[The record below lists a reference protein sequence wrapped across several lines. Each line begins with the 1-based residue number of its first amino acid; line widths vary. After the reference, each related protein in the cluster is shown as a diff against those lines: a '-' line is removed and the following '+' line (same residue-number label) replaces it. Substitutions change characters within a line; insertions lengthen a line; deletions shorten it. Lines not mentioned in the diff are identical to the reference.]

1 MRFLLFIA
9 AFLFITNVS
18 FSQGALSGKDLSNI
32 KVDALTEAEIGQIQ
46 QQLQSAGV
54 TIDQVEQQAM
64 AKGMPANE
72 FAKLKA
78 RLANV
83 KSGSANKSPLVKKQS
98 GNRNDSSFKKS
109 DSLDFFNFKTINPLI
124 YGSELFNQNNTGLSA
139 NQNIAT
145 PLNYEIGPNDV
156 LKVVVY
162 GVQEY
167 SEEITVSNEGRIQV
181 QNVGPIKVAGL
192 TIEAAIEKIKQQM
205 ARSAYPSIT
214 SGESKLALTLGDIR
228 TIHVT
233 VIGANK
239 SGVYNVSSLSNVISV
254 LTEAGGPSE
263 IGSYRQIELIRN
275 NKPFKKIDLYQFMQN
290 GDQSQNIGL
299 KDNDVVRVPPYNSR
313 IEIKGQVKR
322 PGIFEIIGNEN
333 FNQFLQYASGFDDTA
348 YSAWVKIIQK
358 NGKEKM
364 VKDLAKIDFAKYQP
378 NGGDEIFVSKIL
390 DRYENRVK
398 LSGAIFR
405 PDLYELTQGMRVSD
419 LVERADGLKEDAYI
433 GRAQLIRLKPNL
445 LKELITINLSKALQ
459 KDAKE
464 NILLQRED
472 ELYISSILEMRD
484 SLAVDLMGEVKTPG
498 KFNYIDS
505 MTVKDLILLA
515 GGFTYAANKK
525 VEVARQLKFGDKVTN
540 NKVAT
545 ILQTEING
553 DLSFNNGHEN
563 FILQP
568 LDVVTITKQ
577 TGYTAPA
584 IVKITGQVQNT
595 GNFALATRL
604 DRVSDIIKRAG
615 GLIEGA
621 SGEFAF
627 IKRKR
632 FDLDSLKSDET
643 KASIEKAY
651 VEKFKAQQN
660 DQLEAEKQLMADDI
674 KNGNTSNNTGIATS
688 TKLKEIQRKNLKDTL
703 NMLYLDLQEDV
714 YQVALDLDYVMKHP
728 GSSLD
733 LILNNGDE
741 IVVPKL
747 DNKVKISG
755 GVLRPTNIV
764 FEEGLTI
771 ADCISAAGGVTEY
784 SRRSKAYVVYANG
797 KSARTKDFG
806 IIKISPIIK
815 PGSEVVIPETN
826 SRKDKALNVTLQ
838 YFTVIT
844 QLIAALATV
853 KLLSK

>member
-205 ARSAYPSIT
+205 ARSAYPSIA

-299 KDNDVVRVPPYNSR
+299 KDNDVVRVPPYKSR

>member
-1 MRFLLFIA
+1 
-9 AFLFITNVS
+9 
-18 FSQGALSGKDLSNI
+18 
-32 KVDALTEAEIGQIQ
+32 
-46 QQLQSAGV
+46 
-54 TIDQVEQQAM
+54 
-64 AKGMPANE
+64 
-72 FAKLKA
+72 
-78 RLANV
+78 LANA
-83 KSGSANKSPLVKKQS
+83 KTTTGNKSPLLKKQS
-98 GNRNDSSFKKS
+98 NRRNDSSSKKS
-109 DSLDFFNFKTINPLI
+109 DSLDFFNFKPINPLI
-124 YGSELFNQNNTGLSA
+124 YGSELFNQNNTGLSS

-156 LKVVVY
+156 LKLVVY

-167 SEEITVSNEGRIQV
+167 AEDITVSNEGRIQV

-205 ARSAYPSIT
+205 ANTAYPSIAR
-214 SGESKLALTLGDIR
+214 GESKLALTLGDIR

-239 SGVYNVSSLSNVISV
+239 SGVHNVSSLSNVLSL

-299 KDNDVVRVPPYNSR
+299 KDNDVVRVPPYKNR

-322 PGIFEIIGNEN
+322 PGIFELIGNEN

-348 YSAWVKIIQK
+348 YTAWVKIIQK
-358 NGKEKM
+358 NGKEKA
-364 VKDLAKIDFAKYQP
+364 VKDLAKTDFTKYQP
-378 NGGDEIFVSKIL
+378 QGGDEIFISKIL

-405 PDLYELTQGMRVSD
+405 PDLYELTPGMRVSD
-419 LVERADGLKEDAYI
+419 LVQRADGLKEDAYT

-445 LKELITINLSKALQ
+445 LKELITVNLTKAL
-459 KDAKE
+459 KNDPTE

-472 ELYISSILEMRD
+472 ELYISSVLEMRD
-484 SLAVDLMGEVKTPG
+484 SLAIDLMGEVKNPG

-515 GGFTYAANKK
+515 GGFTYIANKK

-540 NKVAT
+540 NNVAT

-553 DLSFNNGHEN
+553 DLSFNAGHEN

-577 TGYTAPA
+577 TGYTQPA

-604 DRVSDIIKRAG
+604 DRVSDIITRAG
-615 GLIEGA
+615 GLIDGS

-632 FDLDSLKSDET
+632 YELDSLKSDET
-643 KASIEKAY
+643 KANIEKAY

-660 DQLEAEKQLMADDI
+660 ARLEEEKQLMAEEI
-674 KNGNTSNNTGIATS
+674 KNGNNTNSNTSLTMS
-688 TKLKEIQRKNLKDTL
+688 TKLNEMQRKNLKDTL
-703 NMLYLDLQEDV
+703 NMMYQELQDDV
-714 YQVALDLDYVMKHP
+714 YQIAIDLNEVIKHP
-728 GSSLD
+728 GTNSD
-733 LILNNGDE
+733 LILMDGDE

-764 FEEGLTI
+764 YEEGLTVR
-771 ADCISAAGGVTEY
+771 DCVSAAGGVSEY
-784 SRRSKAYVVYANG
+784 SRRNKAYVVYANG
-797 KSARTKDFG
+797 KSARMKDFG
-806 IIKISPIIK
+806 LFRINPKVK

-853 KLLSK
+853 KLLTK